1 MKIIEFMGMDSTK
14 YGGIEKFN
22 VELAKQGLSKGM
34 NFIFVYNSIPA
45 TQTYIDD
52 LKQYNASVIEIK
64 NTTLSHYIKRCI
76 SLIAHEKP
84 SVIHFHFG
92 NEQLF
97 LSPIAKV
104 LYPSITQVCTQH
116 SEFHTTKTL
125 KIFLKKLEYH
135 CAKKILAVR
144 EGVKKELEL
153 KLGKNP
159 KIEVSYLGVKQP
171 TATANPQLKEEF
183 GIPDDSIVLSAIGFD
198 INIKGYDILAQSVKL
213 LSNNSTPPNF
223 RIFIIGLSEEEDKKF
238 SHIIQDLDIAHY
250 FISIGIRNDVDRFLA
265 ISDIY
270 LQPSRTEAISLTIM
284 EALQFGLPIIASNVG
299 GIPEA
304 VHDEVNGFL
313 VEPCNYQELAKR
325 LEQLISNEKVRLKF
339 GKQSKLLAPK
349 FRNEEGAASVLNT
362 YSGFNH

>member
-1 MKIIEFMGMDSTK
+1 MNSTK

-22 VELAKQGLSKGM
+22 VELAKQGQAKGM
-34 NFIFVYNSIPA
+34 DFIFVYNSIPA
-45 TQTYIDD
+45 SQTYIDD

-64 NTTLSHYIKRCI
+64 NTSLFHYIKRCI
-76 SLIAHEKP
+76 SLIASKKP

-97 LSPIAKV
+97 LSPIVKV
-104 LYPSITQVCTQH
+104 LYPQIVQICTQH
-116 SEFHTTKTL
+116 SEFLTTKSIR
-125 KIFLKKLEYH
+125 IFQKKLEY
-135 CAKKILAVR
+135 CCVKKVLAVSK
-144 EGVKKELEL
+144 GVKKGLEQ

-171 TATANPQLKEEF
+171 TAIADPQLKKEF
-183 GIPDDSIVLSAIGFD
+183 GIPDDCIVLSAIGFD

-213 LSNNSTPPNF
+213 LSNNSTLPTF
-223 RIFIIGLSEEEDKKF
+223 KILIIGLSEEEEKKF
-238 SHIIQDLDIAHY
+238 SHIIQDLDIARY
-250 FISIGIRNDVDRFLA
+250 FTSTGIRNDVDRFLA

-313 VEPCNYQELAKR
+313 VEPCNHKELAQK
-325 LEQLISNEKVRLKF
+325 LEQLISDKNLRIKL
-339 GKQSKLLAPK
+339 GKQSVIMAPQFNYK
-349 FRNEEGAASVLNT
+349 EGVASVLKS
-362 YSGFNH
+362 YCK